1 MWARLA
7 APLERWPDVPGAK
20 PVTDLGREIAFE
32 QSGPPGPLFAWL
44 GHRHGRS
51 IKGGIALASIM
62 LGFGVPLDPPAK
74 HLIEAKQGRV
84 KAGDE
89 TGEPPDPDVTTP
101 TPSDG

>member
-1 MWARLA
+1 MPAWLSYLLA
-7 APLERWPDVPGAK
+7 LGALLVLAPL
-20 PVTDLGREIAFE
+20 L
-32 QSGPPGPLFAWL
+32 AWL

-84 KAGDE
+84 KGDDE
-89 TGEPPDPDVTTP
+89 TGEPPDPDVAP
-101 TPSDG
+101 PKPSDG

>member
-1 MWARLA
+1 MPAWLGYLLA
-7 APLERWPDVPGAK
+7 FGALIVLAPL
-20 PVTDLGREIAFE
+20 LG
-32 QSGPPGPLFAWL
+32 WL

-89 TGEPPDPDVTTP
+89 TGEPPDPDVTRP